1 MNGFTKYSVKEEG
14 RVELHD
20 KLRLTGAEISVN
32 SLPAGASVPF
42 VHYHKQNEEIYA
54 IVEGEGKAVI
64 DGETVELKAG
74 DWLRIEPSAKR
85 RFFASENK
93 GIKYICIQ
101 VKKDSLQEYTATDG
115 VVCQ

>member
-20 KLRLTGAEISVN
+20 KLHLTGAEISVN

-54 IVEGEGKAVI
+54 IVEG
-64 DGETVELKAG
+64 
-74 DWLRIEPSAKR
+74 
-85 RFFASENK
+85 
-93 GIKYICIQ
+93 
-101 VKKDSLQEYTATDG
+101 
-115 VVCQ
+115 